1 MENIKKCAYAGD
13 KSDEYCCN
21 CNGIEMEMLN
31 PNTKIMEKVPANM
44 CGGYVESTENIKLEP
59 TDTTESIKNINEC
72 KDSTEEEKSIVEE
85 IRTLGITKEIQ
96 ISSSVSKEIRG
107 QWFKVTYSETRTIPE
122 GANLEDERKALWNI
136 CNDEV
141 DNQIKS
147 IN

>member
-59 TDTTESIKNINEC
+59 TNTTESIKNVNEY
-72 KDSTEEEKSIVEE
+72 KMKMWI
-85 IRTLGITKEIQ
+85 TLMLFTFFLNVK
-96 ISSSVSKEIRG
+96 
-107 QWFKVTYSETRTIPE
+107 
-122 GANLEDERKALWNI
+122 
-136 CNDEV
+136 
-141 DNQIKS
+141 
-147 IN
+147 

>member
-122 GANLEDERKALWNI
+122 GANLEDERRVLWNI